1 LSEDIAPNEPEPAA
15 PPPAAA
21 AEEPTPPAAAPI
33 DDDAALD
40 AEAIEIPTGEK
51 LVPLSAVTGLREKL
65 KAEKADKA
73 TLSQKAARADELEQ
87 QLRDADSLVERARRI
102 VEAEQRQPQA
112 PPQPQGP
119 TAAETGELEEIARD
133 FDFYKADGSLDLT
146 KAQRHQTRTRAEA
159 QKIAQQVA
167 QPLVQSQIQQQA
179 AHNIARAKNTVLPSG
194 EKVDAAA
201 FDGLVQRLLQHP
213 NGLESLANVE
223 NVKQLVIFAAG
234 QKALAKPQAAAPE
247 PPGPALFT
255 ERAGGRQTGSVSLN
269 DGDKRAARDLGM
281 TEAQYAKEV
290 EKMPAGWGGR

>member
-234 QKALAKPQAAAPE
+234 QKALTKPQAAAPE

>member
-1 LSEDIAPNEPEPAA
+1 
-15 PPPAAA
+15 
-21 AEEPTPPAAAPI
+21 
-33 DDDAALD
+33 
-40 AEAIEIPTGEK
+40 
-51 LVPLSAVTGLREKL
+51 VPLSALTAARLKL
-65 KAEKADKA
+65 KAEKAEKA
-73 TLSQKAARADELEQ
+73 TLGEKAAKADHLEQ

-179 AHNIARAKNTVLPSG
+179 AHNIARAKNTTLPNG
-194 EKVDAAA
+194 EKVDPQE
-201 FDGLVQRLLQHP
+201 FDALVQRLLQHP
-213 NGLESLANVE
+213 QGLQTLADVES
-223 NVKQLVIFAAG
+223 VKQLVIVAAG
-234 QKALAKPQAAAPE
+234 QRALKPKQAAAPE
-247 PPGPALFT
+247 PPAPPLFT

-269 DGDKRAARDLGM
+269 DGDRRVARDLGM
-281 TEAQYAKEV
+281 SEAEYAKTV